1 MAIQDISLHE
11 LNSMIRETL
20 NDGFPERY
28 WVSAEISEARENYSG
43 HCYLE
48 FAEKD
53 SRSGQIIAKAKGII
67 WASTFLMLKPYF
79 EEQTGEIF
87 RAGIKVLVQV
97 SIDFH
102 ELYGLTLTVHDID
115 PSYTL
120 GDITRHRAEILR
132 QLSDEGVIDMNKE
145 LTWAFPPQRIAV
157 ISSRT
162 AAGYGDF
169 TNQLKNNTEGYVFYT
184 VLFQAVM
191 QGNQA
196 ESSIIAALEKIYE
209 QADNFDGVVIIRGG
223 GATSELSCFDS
234 YLLAQH
240 IAQFPLPILT
250 GIGHDRDETVIDK
263 VANTR
268 VKTPTAAAEWLI
280 SQTQKADEQRIYLRD
295 TIAFLLQQRILK
307 EEKLLS
313 TVTQGIPRLLDQQV
327 QAEKNRIQK
336 IQQAVIQKSSE
347 QLFKERIHIN
357 NLSVL
362 LPRIIEKSLPQERS
376 KLSRL
381 ELFLRQ
387 AISYKIK
394 TEKQHLDILGKTI
407 DLTSPEHILKQ
418 GYSLTLKS
426 GKVIRSILEL
436 HPGDKITTLFKDG
449 EKESIII

>member
-1 MAIQDISLHE
+1 M
-11 LNSMIRETL
+11 
-20 NDGFPERY
+20 
-28 WVSAEISEARENYSG
+28 
-43 HCYLE
+43 
-48 FAEKD
+48 
-53 SRSGQIIAKAKGII
+53 
-67 WASTFLMLKPYF
+67 
-79 EEQTGEIF
+79 
-87 RAGIKVLVQV
+87 
-97 SIDFH
+97 
-102 ELYGLTLTVHDID
+102 
-115 PSYTL
+115 
-120 GDITRHRAEILR
+120 
-132 QLSDEGVIDMNKE
+132 
-145 LTWAFPPQRIAV
+145 
-157 ISSRT
+157 
-162 AAGYGDF
+162 
-169 TNQLKNNTEGYVFYT
+169 
-184 VLFQAVM
+184 
-191 QGNQA
+191 
-196 ESSIIAALEKIYE
+196 
-209 QADNFDGVVIIRGG
+209 
-223 GATSELSCFDS
+223 
-234 YLLAQH
+234 
-240 IAQFPLPILT
+240 
-250 GIGHDRDETVIDK
+250 
-263 VANTR
+263 
-268 VKTPTAAAEWLI
+268 
-280 SQTQKADEQRIYLRD
+280 
-295 TIAFLLQQRILK
+295 QQRILK

-407 DLTSPEHILKQ
+407 DLTSPEHILTQ

>member
-79 EEQTGEIF
+79 EEQTGEMF

-120 GDITRHRAEILR
+120 GDIARHRAEILR
-132 QLSDEGVIDMNKE
+132 QLSDEGVIDINKE

-234 YLLAQH
+234 YLLALH

-250 GIGHDRDETVIDK
+250 GIGHDRDETGY
-263 VANTR
+263 R
-268 VKTPTAAAEWLI
+268 
-280 SQTQKADEQRIYLRD
+280 Q
-295 TIAFLLQQRILK
+295 
-307 EEKLLS
+307 
-313 TVTQGIPRLLDQQV
+313 
-327 QAEKNRIQK
+327 
-336 IQQAVIQKSSE
+336 
-347 QLFKERIHIN
+347 
-357 NLSVL
+357 
-362 LPRIIEKSLPQERS
+362 
-376 KLSRL
+376 SR
-381 ELFLRQ
+381 
-387 AISYKIK
+387 
-394 TEKQHLDILGKTI
+394 
-407 DLTSPEHILKQ
+407 
-418 GYSLTLKS
+418 
-426 GKVIRSILEL
+426 
-436 HPGDKITTLFKDG
+436 
-449 EKESIII
+449 